1 MAEKYLPQPV
11 RAPFATALG
20 ANQGVTL
27 TEPAKNQRAEAA
39 DPEVTDGTTVY
50 VCVTC
55 RKPDDPE
62 SGPRP
67 GFLLACATAKAAEG
81 TDVTV
86 HPVECLGNC
95 SRSLSAAM
103 RCQGAWTYVF
113 GGLEAD
119 RDSQAL
125 IDGARLLAGAE
136 DGILP
141 WRERPDILKRALI
154 ARVPPLNFTEDTE

>member
-1 MAEKYLPQPV
+1 M
-11 RAPFATALG
+11 
-20 ANQGVTL
+20 TL
-27 TEPAKNQRAEAA
+27 TEIAKNQRAEAD

-55 RKPDDPE
+55 RKPGDPE

-81 TDVTV
+81 TGVTV

-103 RCQGAWTYVF
+103 RACGAWTYVF

-125 IDGARLLAGAE
+125 IDGALLLAEAE

-141 WRERPDILKRALI
+141 WRGRPEILKRGLI

>member
-1 MAEKYLPQPV
+1 M
-11 RAPFATALG
+11 
-20 ANQGVTL
+20 TL
-27 TEPAKNQRAEAA
+27 TEIVKNGRPEAGPEEA
-39 DPEVTDGTTVY
+39 DGATVY

-55 RKPDDPE
+55 RKAGEAE

-67 GFLLACATAKAAEG
+67 GFLLACATAQAAEG
-81 TDVTV
+81 TGVTV

-103 RCQGAWTYVF
+103 RAGGTWTYVF

-125 IDGARLLAGAE
+125 IDGARLLAEAD